1 MPLGIAATSSTSDA
15 AIQKKDFESDM
26 TTLIISNEEIIDIM
40 RILEPLE
47 ESTKKTKEQKRTKK
61 EYFFGILLGTI
72 GAILFA
78 NLLTDKDTIRTSEGA
93 IKCLDE
99 VRLELVKE
107 QLELFKIFN
116 AASSFNKF
124 WNTKVLSKWTLT

>member
-78 NLLTDKDTIRTSEGA
+78 NLLTDKDTIRTTEGA

>member
-15 AIQKKDFESDM
+15 AIQKKDFESGM
-26 TTLIISNEEIIDIM
+26 TTLITSNEEINDIT

-47 ESTKKTKEQKRTKK
+47 ESTKKTKKQKRTKK
-61 EYFFGILLGTI
+61 EYFFGMLLGTI
-72 GAILFA
+72 GAILFG

-93 IKCLDE
+93 IKCLDK
-99 VRLELVKE
+99 VLLELVKE

-124 WNTKVLSKWTLT
+124 

>member
-99 VRLELVKE
+99 VQLELVKE

>member
-26 TTLIISNEEIIDIM
+26 TTLIISEEEIIDIM

-47 ESTKKTKEQKRTKK
+47 ESTEKTKEQKRTKK

-124 WNTKVLSKWTLT
+124 

>member
-15 AIQKKDFESDM
+15 AIQKKDFESGM
-26 TTLIISNEEIIDIM
+26 TTLITSNEEINDIT

-47 ESTKKTKEQKRTKK
+47 ESTKKTKKQKRTKK
-61 EYFFGILLGTI
+61 EYFFGMLLGTI
-72 GAILFA
+72 GAILFG

-124 WNTKVLSKWTLT
+124 

>member
-15 AIQKKDFESDM
+15 AIQKKDFESGM
-26 TTLIISNEEIIDIM
+26 TTLITSNEEINDIT

-47 ESTKKTKEQKRTKK
+47 ESTKKTKKQKRTKK
-61 EYFFGILLGTI
+61 EYFFGMLLGTI
-72 GAILFA
+72 GAILFG
-78 NLLTDKDTIRTSEGA
+78 NLLTDKGTIRTSEGA
-93 IKCLDE
+93 IKYLDK

>member
-1 MPLGIAATSSTSDA
+1 MPLGIAAASSTSDA

-124 WNTKVLSKWTLT
+124 

>member
-15 AIQKKDFESDM
+15 AIQKKDFESGM
-26 TTLIISNEEIIDIM
+26 TTLITSNEEINDIT

-47 ESTKKTKEQKRTKK
+47 ESTKKTKKQKRTKK
-61 EYFFGILLGTI
+61 EYFFGMLLGTI
-72 GAILFA
+72 GAILFG
-78 NLLTDKDTIRTSEGA
+78 NLLTDKGTIRTSEGA
-93 IKCLDE
+93 IKCLDK

>member
-47 ESTKKTKEQKRTKK
+47 ESTKKTKEQERTKK

-78 NLLTDKDTIRTSEGA
+78 NLLTDKDTTRTSEGA

-124 WNTKVLSKWTLT
+124 

>member
-78 NLLTDKDTIRTSEGA
+78 NLLTDNDTIRTSEGA

-124 WNTKVLSKWTLT
+124 